1 MHEAFCNTL
10 DRVLAPSGK
19 VHIVAGLHT
28 GRHVITSFLAT
39 AKKHNLYPSEL
50 YQIRITDPSVR
61 HEWTDSVEGES
72 MHQRRGCC
80 GVVEV
85 CVVDELERRGGMPA
99 LPFPVTAT
107 DVPVWGLYEASIS
120 AITMDIPIDPALFDD
135 GNVPTGLGL
144 DRGETMSGEGDG
156 MGSGGWIGGPG
167 VMEGPVGWAGGCV
180 QDDHRRDLG
189 LGVPPSLEE
198 QEQAQLP
205 PTPPLS
211 LLTQPPTKDK
221 KRRRRPPKTR
231 EVVVPVIDMECSF
244 CQSDEQANKYGLPER
259 MASCAHC
266 GRSGHPSCMEI
277 PQLGEVIRSYPWRC
291 QECKE
296 CEICKDKG
304 DDSKM
309 LFCDQCDRGWHYDC
323 LTPPLNRAP
332 RGKWSCPMCQTKEPP
347 VSAPAPASAPVS
359 ATNPSTSKPPNK
371 SRRKDPPNSK
381 SLSKSPAPPKSKRER
396 PPSPS
401 PSLAS
406 HSPAPPPDP
415 EPEPILF
422 PTSPQQT
429 SPRLRFKRTSITQHP
444 QSSPTRPIKVR
455 IRLTSKSDNEGPNK
469 SITEGESE
477 GANDPF
483 GGVLSAAEADTSK
496 TAVGPA
502 DKDRFENSRAAA
514 EARIQKL
521 SAAGS
526 SSYFATPS
534 SATYQLPGYVPPPP
548 VRALR
553 SLSLRGASPPPT
565 TPTISTPGGIPPTTN
580 GLRIKTIRFG
590 QFDIDTWLWM
600 CEFCLKYMKSGF
612 QAGRHKMKC
621 KMRCPPG
628 DEIYRDGQI
637 SVFEVD
643 GRKNKIYCQNLCLL
657 SKMFLDHKSLFY
669 DVEPFLF
676 YVMTIVDDDGGAR
689 FVGYFSKEKSS
700 PKDYNVSCIMT
711 LPVRQRQGWGNL
723 LIDFSYLL
731 SKKEGRTGTPERP
744 LSALGALS
752 YKNYWKL
759 TIMLFLHK
767 AQGRIRIRDIVT
779 ATSIT
784 PEDVFETLRE
794 NKLITGPSISTN
806 SVSTTHARKR
816 GPGRPPRKPI
826 EKDDGHGHDSGTPI
840 LLPRKYTIRWDPI
853 EVESYVQNWERKGH
867 LRLKPDRLKWVPY
880 RLTRHPPTAD
890 QQPDAAEQSESD
902 DEPVSDGSED
912 LGAPVQPPPA
922 LVVNTLIP
930 RKTRSQVPTS
940 HPSDDDADEDEDI
953 APHSMTRRSGSRAS
967 TQTPGR
973 NNTPERRSLR
983 SSILG
988 TGMVTRK
995 ASLGSNLG
1003 LGRPDDTPLSL
1014 RTRTRSM
1021 QLLKGEQT
1029 TPIRPTTPLRRE
1041 TRARP
1046 PRREKEDKIIS
1057 DEEPVIPSRNKKGA
1071 RRSSPARKRRRIESS
1086 PEPTPAPASPG
1097 KNGVKNGGSPVE
1109 DGVSPAQ
1116 RAERERS
1123 VSLGSGMVYDDVP
1136 PAVAPPAIVLNG
1148 NEYLASVST
1157 PPSPPLLADSLG
1169 DHVLPFDDG
1178 SPLTSVKEELTDVA
1192 SEGVALPLDIYDD
1205 DALGDEDAEGEP
1217 DEDAEGEVD
1226 ESIL

>member
-1 MHEAFCNTL
+1 MVEKTGIKIKIPDTEADNWALQADGVWQASVYLADHLPRPLDGKKVLELGAAAGLPGIVSAFGDPDDRPESVVLSDYPDQGILAQLGENVEANQGASRVQVDVQGHAWGSRMGLRGKFDVVLAADVLWMENMHEALCDTL
-10 DRVLAPSGK
+10 NRVLAPSGK

-28 GRHVITSFLAT
+28 GRGVITSFLAT
-39 AKKHNLYPSEL
+39 AKKHHLEPAEL
-50 YQIRITDPSVR
+50 YQIRITDPSIR
-61 HEWTDSVEGES
+61 HEWTD
-72 MHQRRGCC
+72 
-80 GVVEV
+80 
-85 CVVDELERRGGMPA
+85 
-99 LPFPVTAT
+99 
-107 DVPVWGLYEASIS
+107 
-120 AITMDIPIDPALFDD
+120 
-135 GNVPTGLGL
+135 
-144 DRGETMSGEGDG
+144 
-156 MGSGGWIGGPG
+156 
-167 VMEGPVGWAGGCV
+167 
-180 QDDHRRDLG
+180 
-189 LGVPPSLEE
+189 
-198 QEQAQLP
+198 
-205 PTPPLS
+205 
-211 LLTQPPTKDK
+211 
-221 KRRRRPPKTR
+221 
-231 EVVVPVIDMECSF
+231 
-244 CQSDEQANKYGLPER
+244 
-259 MASCAHC
+259 
-266 GRSGHPSCMEI
+266 GHPSCMEI
-277 PQLGEVIRSYPWRC
+277 PQLGQVIRSYPWRC

-296 CEICKDKG
+296 CEICNAKG

-347 VSAPAPASAPVS
+347 ATAAPNS
-359 ATNPSTSKPPNK
+359 STSKPAR
-371 SRRKDPPNSK
+371 SRRKEPAQSK
-381 SLSKSPAPPKSKRER
+381 SPKSKRGGPPILTPETEGHDNER
-396 PPSPS
+396 APSPS

-406 HSPAPPPDP
+406 QPPIPPEPEP
-415 EPEPILF
+415 EPEPIPF
-422 PTSPQQT
+422 PTT
-429 SPRLRFKRTSITQHP
+429 SPSSPHRLRFKRSSTTQHP

-469 SITEGESE
+469 AAEGEPE
-477 GANDPF
+477 GNDPF
-483 GGVLSAAEADTSK
+483 GGVLSTAEADTSK
-496 TAVGPA
+496 TAIGPA
-502 DKDRFENSRAAA
+502 DKERFEHSRTAA
-514 EARIQKL
+514 EARAQKL
-521 SAAGS
+521 STAGS
-526 SSYFATPS
+526 TSYFATPS
-534 SATYQLPGYVPPPP
+534 APTYQLPGYVPPPP
-548 VRALR
+548 ARALR

-565 TPTISTPGGIPPTTN
+565 TPTISTPGGIPPVAN

-590 QFDIDTWLWM
+590 QFDIDTWYDAPFPEEFSNIPEGRLWM

-621 KMRCPPG
+621 KVRCPPG

-676 YVMTIVDDDGGAR
+676 YVMTLVDDDGGAR

-767 AQGRIRIRDIVT
+767 AQGRIRIRDIVA

-794 NKLITGPSISTN
+794 NKLITGPDISTN
-806 SVSTTHARKR
+806 SESSALPRKR
-816 GPGRPPRKPI
+816 GPGRPPRKPV
-826 EKDDGHGHDSGTPI
+826 EKRDDGHGHEPSTPVV
-840 LLPRKYTIRWDPI
+840 LPRKYTIRWDLA
-853 EVESYVQNWERKGH
+853 EVDSYVQNWERKGH

-890 QQPDAAEQSESD
+890 QQPDAAERSESD

-912 LGAPVQPPPA
+912 LGGPVPPLPV

-930 RKTRSQVPTS
+930 RKTRSRVPTS
-940 HPSDDDADEDEDI
+940 HPSDDEGDEDEDA
-953 APHSMTRRSGSRAS
+953 APHSVTRRSGSRQS

-983 SSILG
+983 SSVLG
-988 TGMVTRK
+988 TAMVTRK

-1003 LGRPDDTPLSL
+1003 IGRPDDTPLSV

-1029 TPIRPTTPLRRE
+1029 TPIRPATPLRRE
-1041 TRARP
+1041 ARARP
-1046 PRREKEDKIIS
+1046 PRRDKEERMMS
-1057 DEEPVIPSRNKKGA
+1057 DDESVQPARNKKGG

-1086 PEPTPAPASPG
+1086 PECTPAPTSPG
-1097 KNGVKNGGSPVE
+1097 KNGTRNGGSPVE
-1109 DGVSPAQ
+1109 DGPSPAE
-1116 RAERERS
+1116 RADRERS
-1123 VSLGSGMVYDDVP
+1123 VSLGSGMVYDDMP
-1136 PAVAPPAIVLNG
+1136 PAPAPITQPTLNG
-1148 NEYLASVST
+1148 AESPVPGSTST
-1157 PPSPPLLADSLG
+1157 PPSASAPLSADPPAD
-1169 DHVLPFDDG
+1169 HALPFDDG

-1192 SEGVALPLDIYDD
+1192 SEGVTLPGDIYDE
-1205 DALGDEDAEGEP
+1205 DALC

>member
-1 MHEAFCNTL
+1 MW
-10 DRVLAPSGK
+10 
-19 VHIVAGLHT
+19 
-28 GRHVITSFLAT
+28 AT
-39 AKKHNLYPSEL
+39 Y
-50 YQIRITDPSVR
+50 
-61 HEWTDSVEGES
+61 EGS
-72 MHQRRGCC
+72 MP
-80 GVVEV
+80 
-85 CVVDELERRGGMPA
+85 GMS
-99 LPFPVTAT
+99 L
-107 DVPVWGLYEASIS
+107 
-120 AITMDIPIDPALFDD
+120 DIPLDPALFDD
-135 GNVPTGLGL
+135 GGVRTGLGMEMG
-144 DRGETMSGEGDG
+144 DRMIVEGGG
-156 MGSGGWIGGPG
+156 MMEGAWIGGPG

-180 QDDHRRDLG
+180 QDDHREDPG

-198 QEQAQLP
+198 QELAAQLP

-211 LLTQPPTKDK
+211 LLTQPKDK
-221 KRRRRPPKTR
+221 KRRRRPPKTPTP
-231 EVVVPVIDMECSF
+231 VVVIDMECSF
-244 CQSDEQANKYGLPER
+244 CQNDEQSNKYGVPEQ

-296 CEICKDKG
+296 CEICRDKG

-332 RGKWSCPMCQTKEPP
+332 RGKWSCPMYHQEPP
-347 VSAPAPASAPVS
+347 APPPPNS
-359 ATNPSTSKPPNK
+359 STSKPPNR
-371 SRRKDPPNSK
+371 SRRKDPKSK
-381 SLSKSPAPPKSKRER
+381 SLSKSPAPKPKRGVPILTPETEGHDVEDQPEQR

-406 HSPAPPPDP
+406 QPPALPDP
-415 EPEPILF
+415 EPEPIPF
-422 PTSPQQT
+422 PTSPQPA
-429 SPRLRFKRTSITQHP
+429 SPQRLRFKRASITQP
-444 QSSPTRPIKVR
+444 QSSPTRPLKVR
-455 IRLTSKSDNEGPNK
+455 IRLTSKSGDEGPNRAAA
-469 SITEGESE
+469 EGESE
-477 GANDPF
+477 ANDPF
-483 GGVLSAAEADTSK
+483 GGLLSAVDADTSK
-496 TAVGPA
+496 TTVTQA
-502 DKDRFENSRAAA
+502 DKERFEHSRANA
-514 EARIQKL
+514 EARVQKL

-526 SSYFATPS
+526 SYFATPS
-534 SATYQLPGYVPPPP
+534 SSSTYQLPGYVPPPP
-548 VRALR
+548 IRALR
-553 SLSLRGASPPPT
+553 SLSLRGVSPPPT

-590 QFDIDTWLWM
+590 QFDIDTWYDAPFPEEFSNIPEGRMWM
-600 CEFCLKYMKSGF
+600 CEFCLKHMKSGF
-612 QAGRHKMKC
+612 QSGRHKMKC

-676 YVMTIVDDDGGAR
+676 YVMTLVDDDGGAR

-759 TIMLFLHK
+759 TIMLFLYK
-767 AQGRIRIRDIVT
+767 AQGRIRIRDIT
-779 ATSIT
+779 AATSIT

-794 NKLITGPSISTN
+794 NKLITGPGISTN
-806 SVSTTHARKR
+806 SVSSVLPRKR
-816 GPGRPPRKPI
+816 GPGRPPRKPTD
-826 EKDDGHGHDSGTPI
+826 KDGGHGHEPGTPVV
-840 LLPRKYTIRWDPI
+840 LPRKYSIRWDPA

-867 LRLKPDRLKWVPY
+867 LRLKPDRLKWAPY

-912 LGAPVQPPPA
+912 LGGPVQPLPV

-930 RKTRSQVPTS
+930 RKTRSRVPTS
-940 HPSDDDADEDEDI
+940 HPSDDDADEDEDT
-953 APHSMTRRSGSRAS
+953 APHSMTRRSGSRQS

-983 SSILG
+983 SSVLG
-988 TGMVTRK
+988 TGMITRK

-1003 LGRPDDTPLSL
+1003 LGRPDDTPIPL

-1021 QLLKGEQT
+1021 QFLKGEQT

-1046 PRREKEDKIIS
+1046 PRREKEEKLAS
-1057 DEEPVIPSRNKKGA
+1057 DEELSVIPSRNKR

-1086 PEPTPAPASPG
+1086 PEPTPAPTSPG
-1097 KNGVKNGGSPVE
+1097 KNGTRNGGSPVG
-1109 DGVSPAQ
+1109 DGPSPQ

-1123 VSLGSGMVYDDVP
+1123 VSLGSGMVYDNVP
-1136 PAVAPPAIVLNG
+1136 PIPLVVLNG
-1148 NEYLASVST
+1148 VGPPSDPPAPDST
-1157 PPSPPLLADSLG
+1157 PPPPFAPLPIVSSGDLG
-1169 DHVLPFDDG
+1169 LSFDDG

-1192 SEGVALPLDIYDD
+1192 SEGAILPGDINDD
-1205 DALGDEDAEGEP
+1205 DLGDEDAEGEP

>member
-1 MHEAFCNTL
+1 
-10 DRVLAPSGK
+10 
-19 VHIVAGLHT
+19 
-28 GRHVITSFLAT
+28 
-39 AKKHNLYPSEL
+39 
-50 YQIRITDPSVR
+50 
-61 HEWTDSVEGES
+61 
-72 MHQRRGCC
+72 
-80 GVVEV
+80 
-85 CVVDELERRGGMPA
+85 MPA
-99 LPFPVTAT
+99 LAFPVTAT
-107 DVPVWGLYEASIS
+107 DVPEWVPYEARME
-120 AITMDIPIDPALFDD
+120 AMPMDIPIDPALFD
-135 GNVPTGLGL
+135 
-144 DRGETMSGEGDG
+144 EGDVVVG
-156 MGSGGWIGGPG
+156 VDSGGGPGAGDIMGSGGWLGGPR

-180 QDDHRRDLG
+180 QDDHI

-198 QEQAQLP
+198 QELAAQLP

-211 LLTQPPTKDK
+211 LFTQPKEK
-221 KRRRRPPKTR
+221 KRRRRPPRR
-231 EVVVPVIDMECSF
+231 EQVPMIDIECSF
-244 CQSDEQANKYGLPER
+244 CQGNAQANRHGLPED

-266 GRSGHPSCMEI
+266 GRSGHPTCMEI
-277 PQLGEVIRSYPWRC
+277 PQLSEVIRSYPWRC

-296 CEICKDKG
+296 CEICHDKG

-323 LTPPLNRAP
+323 LTPPLTRAP
-332 RGKWSCPMCQTKEPP
+332 RGKWSCPMCQPP
-347 VSAPAPASAPVS
+347 VSKARA
-359 ATNPSTSKPPNK
+359 
-371 SRRKDPPNSK
+371 RRKETESK
-381 SLSKSPAPPKSKRER
+381 SPKSKRGGPPILTPETENEER
-396 PPSPS
+396 PPSLS

-406 HSPAPPPDP
+406 PPPIP
-415 EPEPILF
+415 F
-422 PTSPQQT
+422 PTSQPASPQ
-429 SPRLRFKRTSITQHP
+429 RLRFKRSSTHH
-444 QSSPTRPIKVR
+444 SSPARPIKVR

-469 SITEGESE
+469 PGTEPESE

-483 GGVLSAAEADTSK
+483 GGILSAVDADTSK
-496 TAVGPA
+496 TAIGPS
-502 DKDRFENSRAAA
+502 DKERFEKSRATA
-514 EARIQKL
+514 EARVQKP
-521 SAAGS
+521 AAGS
-526 SSYFATPS
+526 SSYLAPAAS
-534 SATYQLPGYVPPPP
+534 TYQLPGYVPPPP

-553 SLSLRGASPPPT
+553 SVSLRGASPPPT
-565 TPTISTPGGIPPTTN
+565 TPTISTPGGIPPLTN

-590 QFDIDTWLWM
+590 QFDIDTWYDAPFPEEFSNIPEGRLWM

-676 YVMTIVDDDGGAR
+676 YVMTLVDDDGGAR

-767 AQGRIRIRDIVT
+767 AQDRIRIRDIVA

-794 NKLITGPSISTN
+794 NKLITGPGISTN
-806 SVSTTHARKR
+806 SVSSVLPRKR
-816 GPGRPPRKPI
+816 GPGRPPRKPV
-826 EKDDGHGHDSGTPI
+826 EKKDDGHGHEPSTPVV
-840 LLPRKYTIRWDPI
+840 LPRKYTIRWDPA
-853 EVESYVQNWERKGH
+853 EVDSYVQNWERKGH

-880 RLTRHPPTAD
+880 RLGRHPPTAD
-890 QQPDAAEQSESD
+890 QQPDAAERSESD
-902 DEPVSDGSED
+902 DEPGSDESED
-912 LGAPVQPPPA
+912 LGGPVLPPPT
-922 LVVNTLIP
+922 LVINTLIP
-930 RKTRSQVPTS
+930 RKTRSRVPTS
-940 HPSDDDADEDEDI
+940 HPSDDEADEEEDV
-953 APHSMTRRSGSRAS
+953 APHSMTRRSGSRQS

-973 NNTPERRSLR
+973 NNTPERRNLR
-983 SSILG
+983 SSV
-988 TGMVTRK
+988 MVTRK

-1003 LGRPDDTPLSL
+1003 IGRPDDTPPTL
-1014 RTRTRSM
+1014 RARTRSM
-1021 QLLKGEQT
+1021 QFLKGEQT

-1041 TRARP
+1041 TRPRL
-1046 PRREKEDKIIS
+1046 PRREKEDKILS
-1057 DEEPVIPSRNKKGA
+1057 DDESVAPARNKKGA

-1086 PEPTPAPASPG
+1086 PEPTPAPASPN
-1097 KNGVKNGGSPVE
+1097 KNGTRNGGSPVE
-1109 DGVSPAQ
+1109 DGPSPAQ

-1123 VSLGSGMVYDDVP
+1123 VSLGSGMVYGDDVP
-1136 PAVAPPAIVLNG
+1136 PAPALPAAPTVSNG
-1148 NEYLASVST
+1148 AGPHASSSASPMLAPLSAD
-1157 PPSPPLLADSLG
+1157 PPTDQALL
-1169 DHVLPFDDG
+1169 FDDG

-1192 SEGVALPLDIYDD
+1192 SEGVPLPGDIFDE
-1205 DALGDEDAEGEP
+1205 DALCDEDAEGEP
-1217 DEDAEGEVD
+1217 DEDAEGEM
-1226 ESIL
+1226 SIL